1 MTVHFDAVCLRVQ
14 CQEKMPAVL
23 NLGIVEVQGDLKH
36 AGASETVFWCCC
48 RSKAASQHGQC
59 VCATREEKLIA
70 VVACCTSF
78 FMFLVSA
85 SANIGLK
92 KGNKKPSFSIIIP
105 KLAYSPVTRIF
116 FVNKIYPLLFTFLW
130 IDDMTWEDR
139 HHLYF
144 FGT

>member
-1 MTVHFDAVCLRVQ
+1 MLEPLRL
-14 CQEKMPAVL
+14 CSGAA
-23 NLGIVEVQGDLKH
+23 
-36 AGASETVFWCCC
+36 AGARLHPNTDNV
-48 RSKAASQHGQC
+48 C
-59 VCATREEKLIA
+59 VTREEKLIA